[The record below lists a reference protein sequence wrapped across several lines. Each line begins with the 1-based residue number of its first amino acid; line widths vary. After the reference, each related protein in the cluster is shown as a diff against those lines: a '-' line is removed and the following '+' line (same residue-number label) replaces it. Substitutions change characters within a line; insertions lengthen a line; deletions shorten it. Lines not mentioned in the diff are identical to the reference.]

1 MKRLLPVVALWVAA
15 SLWGAASTASAQ
27 VGQKANLDVV
37 QWLNAPPITAEQLQG
52 HTVLVEVFRTW

>member
-1 MKRLLPVVALWVAA
+1 MKRLLTAFALVLAA
-15 SLWGAASTASAQ
+15 APTSAQ

-37 QWLNAPPITAEQLQG
+37 QWYNSPPIAADQLQG

>member
-1 MKRLLPVVALWVAA
+1 MKRVLTAVALAA
-15 SLWGAASTASAQ
+15 AATTASAQ

-37 QWLNAPPITAEQLQG
+37 QWYNTPPISAEQLQG

>member
-1 MKRLLPVVALWVAA
+1 MKRLLTSLAFLALAT
-15 SLWGAASTASAQ
+15 TANAQ

-37 QWLNAPPITAEQLQG
+37 QWLNTPPIAAEQLQG

>member
-1 MKRLLPVVALWVAA
+1 MKRLLPALVLA
-15 SLWGAASTASAQ
+15 LGALGANDVSAQ

-37 QWLNAPPITAEQLQG
+37 QWLNTPPITLEQLQG

>member
-1 MKRLLPVVALWVAA
+1 MKRLLSALAA
-15 SLWGAASTASAQ
+15 LAMAATTNAQ

-37 QWLNAPPITAEQLQG
+37 QWYNSPPISAEQLQG

>member
-1 MKRLLPVVALWVAA
+1 MKRLLTAAALWAA
-15 SLWGAASTASAQ
+15 ATTASAQ

-37 QWLNAPPITAEQLQG
+37 QWYNTPPISAEQLQG

>member
-1 MKRLLPVVALWVAA
+1 MKRLFLAFALTASAA
-15 SLWGAASTASAQ
+15 TASAQ

-37 QWLNAPPITAEQLQG
+37 QWYNSPPISAESLQG